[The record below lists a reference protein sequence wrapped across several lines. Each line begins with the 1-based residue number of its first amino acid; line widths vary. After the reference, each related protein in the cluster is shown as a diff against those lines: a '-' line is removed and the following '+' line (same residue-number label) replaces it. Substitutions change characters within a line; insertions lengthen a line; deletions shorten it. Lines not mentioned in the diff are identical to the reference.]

1 MFLLTEYTINID
13 TLEKIGISLLW
24 YLEEVYSSCSDTENV
39 NKYFC
44 RELLLIPL
52 PT

>member
-1 MFLLTEYTINID
+1 MFLPTGYTINKD
-13 TLEKIGISLLW
+13 TLEKMEISLLW
-24 YLEEVYSSCSDTENV
+24 YLEELYSSCSDTENV

-44 RELLLIPL
+44 RTLLLIPL